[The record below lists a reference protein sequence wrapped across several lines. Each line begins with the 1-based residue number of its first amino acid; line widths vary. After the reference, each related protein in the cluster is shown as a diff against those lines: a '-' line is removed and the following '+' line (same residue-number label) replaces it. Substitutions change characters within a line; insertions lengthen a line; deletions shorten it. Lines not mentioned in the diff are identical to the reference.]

1 MRGSW
6 MAGRSR
12 GWRSMMLKPVIAAAI
27 AAMSLA
33 TTSAAGAAAS
43 CQSEPFPAWLETFKR
58 EAAQQGISQETIA
71 KALDG
76 VAFDP
81 GVVARDRAQG
91 VFTQTFLEFSN
102 RMVSTNRIT
111 RGKALIRSNG
121 AMFERIEQEY
131 GVPAPVIVSFWGL
144 ETDFGAVMG
153 KLATLKSL
161 ATLAYDCRRSDLF
174 RAELMDALKIIERGD
189 LEPSQMIGPWAGE
202 VGQFQ
207 FQPSYYLAHAVD
219 YDRDGRR
226 DMIRSIPDALAS
238 AANFL
243 KFLGWQRGQPWL
255 QEVRVPADM
264 RWEEADLAIEHPVSQ
279 WAAWGVEAAGG
290 SLPADSM
297 PASLHL
303 PMGRNGPA
311 FLAYPNF
318 RAYLKWN
325 QSMVYSTTAAYY
337 ATRLAGAPPVGRGN
351 GPVTPLNAGQI
362 KELQQ
367 LLVAEGFEVGEVD
380 GKLGAATRAGVK
392 KAQLKLG
399 MPADSYPTAE
409 LIERLR
415 QG

>member
-1 MRGSW
+1 MSW
-6 MAGRSR
+6 KFMAA
-12 GWRSMMLKPVIAAAI
+12 AAAI
-27 AAMSLA
+27 VAASLAAMGGA
-33 TTSAAGAAAS
+33 RAGTS

-58 EAAQQGISQETIA
+58 EAAQQGISQETIER
-71 KALDG
+71 ALDG
-76 VAFDP
+76 VTFDP

-102 RMVSTNRIT
+102 RMVSSNRIS
-111 RGKALIRSNG
+111 RGKALIRSN
-121 AMFERIEQEY
+121 AAIFDKIEEQY

-153 KLATLKSL
+153 KLPTLKSL

-174 RAELMDALKIIERGD
+174 RVELMDALQIIERGD
-189 LEPSQMIGPWAGE
+189 LMASQMIGPWAGE

-207 FQPSYYLAHAVD
+207 FQPSYYVKHAVD
-219 YDRDGRR
+219 YDGDGRR
-226 DMIRSIPDALAS
+226 DMIRSTPDALAS

-243 KFLGWQRGQPWL
+243 KALGWQPGQPWL
-255 QEVRVPADM
+255 QEVRVPAEM
-264 RWEEADLAIEHPVSQ
+264 RWEEADLAIEHPRSQ
-279 WAAWGVEAAGG
+279 WAAWGVEAASG
-290 SLPADSM
+290 SLPADGM

-351 GPVTPLNAGQI
+351 GPVTPLSADQI
-362 KELQQ
+362 KELQE
-367 LLVAEGFEVGEVD
+367 LLVAEGFDVGKVD

-399 MPADSYPTAE
+399 MPADSYPTPE
-409 LIERLR
+409 LIEKLR